1 MNLFGRQDNPA
12 TVELPVEGHLPGFEG
27 SNGWLNSEPLTVAD
41 LRGKVVAV
49 DFWTY
54 TCINWLRTLP
64 YIRAWAEKYREAG
77 LVVVGVHTP
86 EFPFEQD
93 VENVEREVKA
103 LRVGY
108 PVAMDKDYAVWD
120 AFANRY
126 WPALYVADR
135 EGALRYHHFGEG
147 RYEESERAIQA
158 LLGVDDDFVSVEG
171 SGLEAQADWD
181 DLGSPET
188 YVGYGQAERFASPE
202 GGAANERRAY
212 LVPDT
217 LRTNQWAL
225 EGEWT
230 IRREGAVLHEAGGRL
245 AYRFHARDLHLVLAP
260 AKDGAPVRFRVL
272 LDGQPPGD
280 SHGTDIDE
288 QGDGVVT
295 DPRLHQL
302 IRQPGPIDDRTFE
315 IVFEDSGAEVYV
327 FTFG

>member
-1 MNLFGRQDNPA
+1 MNLFGRQDRPA
-12 TVELPVEGHLPGFEG
+12 TVELPVEGHLPGFDG
-27 SNGWLNSEPLTVAD
+27 SNGWLNSEPLTLDD

-64 YIRAWAEKYREAG
+64 YVRAWAEKYRDAG
-77 LVVVGVHTP
+77 LVVIGVHTP

-93 VENVEREVKA
+93 VDNVKRLVKE
-103 LRVGY
+103 LRVDY

-126 WPALYVADR
+126 WPALYLGDR

-158 LLGVDDDFVSVEG
+158 LLGVEDGLVSVDG
-171 SGLEAQADWD
+171 PGLEAPADWD

-188 YVGYGQAERFASPE
+188 YVGHGQAERFASPG

-212 LVPDT
+212 VVPDT

-230 IRREGAVLHEAGGRL
+230 IRRDGAVLHEAGGRL
-245 AYRFHARDLHLVLAP
+245 AYRFHARDLHLVVAP
-260 AKDGAPVRFRVL
+260 AKGAPVRFRVL
-272 LDGQPPGD
+272 LDGQPPGA

-288 QGDGVVT
+288 QGEGVVT
-295 DPRLHQL
+295 EPRLHQL

-315 IVFEDSGAEVYV
+315 IVFEDPGAEVYV